1 MLQSSHSTLT
11 VALAVGFGAALVA
24 SLTPSPAIGYPT
36 AAVATATNPVVSVGG
51 EIDYASTSTVFELYD
66 ERLIITDVVLT
77 MYGNNGSTSPCAN
90 RVTVDSGGK
99 VLARYH
105 LVSDTYHN
113 QDYLRPTKVSHSYS
127 SGLPVEPG
135 AIIGIT
141 NHDSHCKV
149 AYSLSGYLAQP

>member
-1 MLQSSHSTLT
+1 MHPSSHSTLT

-24 SLTPSPAIGYPT
+24 SLTPNPAVGYPT
-36 AAVATATNPVVSVGG
+36 TAVATGTNPVVSAGG
-51 EIDYASTSTVFELYD
+51 EIDYLSTSTVFEAYD

-77 MYGNNGSTSPCAN
+77 MYGNYSSTSSCLN
-90 RVTVDSGGK
+90 RVTIDSGGRE
-99 VLARYH
+99 LARFH

-113 QDYLRPTKVSHSYS
+113 ADYLQPTQVSHTYS

>member
-24 SLTPSPAIGYPT
+24 ALTPSPAIGYPT
-36 AAVATATNPVVSVGG
+36 TAVSTATNPVVSVGG
-51 EIDYASTSTVFELYD
+51 EVDYLSTSTVFELYE

-77 MYGNNGSTSPCAN
+77 VYGNYGGTSPCVN
-90 RVTVDSGGK
+90 RVTIDSGDA

-105 LVSDTYHN
+105 LTSDTYHN
-113 QDYLRPTKVSHSYS
+113 GTYLQPTVISHTYS

-135 AIIGIT
+135 ALIGIT
-141 NHDSHCKV
+141 NHDDHCKV